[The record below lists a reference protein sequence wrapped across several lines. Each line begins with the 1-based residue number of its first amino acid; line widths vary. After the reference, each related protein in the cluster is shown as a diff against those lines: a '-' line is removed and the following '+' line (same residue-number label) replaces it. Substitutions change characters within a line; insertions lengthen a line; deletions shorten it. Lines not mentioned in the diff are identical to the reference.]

1 MILRSAEEGRPP
13 PLTYSSLPI
22 PQAGGLAA
30 SRHGK
35 HITVKCSPCVPV
47 IVHRLRLTDNHLSD
61 CLNRFLSVHRDP
73 PIYLERAAFKTSRIG
88 LRSFGEKIFVADKYF
103 VLGTR
108 RLAAFSSWSKFSP
121 ALQSASSNPLNRA
134 ANSISKKALRP
145 SKKHAKPTG
154 RSPRAKTLTA

>member
-1 MILRSAEEGRPP
+1 MILRSAEQVGPP
-13 PLTYSSLPI
+13 PLRYYQWPCGEF
-22 PQAGGLAA
+22 GGLHD

-73 PIYLERAAFKTSRIG
+73 PIYLERAAFKPSRIG

-108 RLAAFSSWSKFSP
+108 RLAAFSRWSKFSP
-121 ALQSASSNPLNRA
+121 AMQSASANPLNRA
-134 ANSISKKALRP
+134 ANSISTKALRP